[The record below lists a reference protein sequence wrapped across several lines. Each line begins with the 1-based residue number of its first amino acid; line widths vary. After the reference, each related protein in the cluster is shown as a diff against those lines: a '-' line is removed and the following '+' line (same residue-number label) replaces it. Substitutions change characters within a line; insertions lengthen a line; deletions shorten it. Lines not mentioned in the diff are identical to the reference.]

1 MKNQGHLDIV
11 KLTLK
16 LTLNEVLCW
25 LLSTNTSQ
33 FQFNIVYFKIFNGT
47 TKLVPVE
54 CRPQI
59 SNSKSSQMQVV
70 RIHVPCGFPTGK
82 ILKTEVSKIV
92 AGFEEIKSIL

>member
-1 MKNQGHLDIV
+1 MKNQDRLDIV

-25 LLSTNTSQ
+25 LLSNTIQ

-59 SNSKSSQMQVV
+59 SDSKSSQMQVV
-70 RIHVPCGFPTGK
+70 RVHVPCGFPTGK
-82 ILKTEVSKIV
+82 TLKTEVSKIV
-92 AGFEEIKSIL
+92 AGFEEIKSI